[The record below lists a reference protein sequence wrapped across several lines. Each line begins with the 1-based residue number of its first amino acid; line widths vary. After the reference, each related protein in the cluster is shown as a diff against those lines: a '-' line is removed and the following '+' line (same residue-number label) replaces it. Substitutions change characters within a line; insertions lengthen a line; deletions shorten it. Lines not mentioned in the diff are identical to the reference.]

1 MTLKVQHKRSA
12 VKGKAP
18 LPADLE
24 YGEIAVNY
32 EATDPALY
40 IKDSANAVRKI
51 GTQPD
56 ATETVKG
63 IVELATAA
71 ETTTGTDATRAVHP
85 AGLKVELDKKATK
98 TVTSDTAPANPAD
111 GDLWYDSVGGELYV
125 WYDSDD
131 AGAAVGTWVQ
141 ASPQPTPKDDAVKRA
156 GDTMTGALTLP
167 AQVAG
172 TRNNTAATMAMF
184 ADEFASS
191 TAANGYQKLPS
202 GLIVQW
208 MNIANNNM
216 HGAGFSQHTFPIA
229 FPNAALSISLTGQTG
244 GGSAYAFAGA
254 AAVNSSLTPTQFQWI
269 AYAAGAA
276 IAATPPNTVGVF
288 VIAIGH

>member
-1 MTLKVQHKRSA
+1 MAPKIQHKRSA
-12 VKGKAP
+12 VAGKAP

-40 IKDSANAVRKI
+40 IKDSADAVRKI
-51 GTQPD
+51 GSKPP
-56 ATETVKG
+56 
-63 IVELATAA
+63 
-71 ETTTGTDATRAVHP
+71 TT
-85 AGLKVELDKKATK
+85 
-98 TVTSDTAPANPAD
+98 TSDTAPANPKD

-141 ASPQPTPKDDAVKRA
+141 ATPKDDVVKRA
-156 GDTMTGALTLP
+156 GDMMTGALTLP

-208 MNIANNNM
+208 MNIANNNAL
-216 HGAGFSQHTFPIA
+216 GTGFSQHTFPIA
-229 FPNAALSISLTGQTG
+229 FPNAALSILFTGQTSG
-244 GGSAYAFAGA
+244 PAYAFTGA

-269 AYAAGAA
+269 AYAAGAV
-276 IAATPPNTVGVF
+276 IATTPPNTVGVH